1 MKIDKKEQLKLNI
14 VTKANELAR
23 AGHNLSLIEQ
33 KALEY
38 CISTVFKDQVVT
50 ANDIFE
56 VDVNHLAGIFNMDR
70 SQAYREIR
78 TLLSGLLSKLVRLE
92 VGDELI
98 DFQWLSAV
106 RYNSSENGLYI
117 QFNPI
122 ICKLLSPA
130 RLNQGNFTAYP
141 LEHIVSFKHKFSLPL
156 YNLIKS
162 NNYRGKEFKTII
174 GVEEL
179 RNFLNISDKDYKL
192 FANFKI
198 QLEKNLKEILDNTKL
213 NVKLIPRKTGKKVT
227 GLVFVVE
234 QTNLEEKGL

>member
-1 MKIDKKEQLKLNI
+1 VLQRDDLKHNI

-23 AGHNLSLIEQ
+23 AGHNLTLMEA

-38 CISTVFKDQVVT
+38 CISSIFKDQVVT
-50 ANDIFE
+50 ANDVFE
-56 VDVNHLAGIFNMDR
+56 VDVNHLGIVFGIDR

-78 TLLSGLLSKLVRLE
+78 TLLSGLLSKIVRLE
-92 VGDELI
+92 VGEELI

-130 RLNQGNFTAYP
+130 RLNQGNFTTYP
-141 LEHIVSFKHKFSLPL
+141 LEHIIHFKHKFTLPL

-162 NNYRGKEFKTII
+162 NNYRGMEFKTSISLAD
-174 GVEEL
+174 L
-179 RNFLNISDKDYKL
+179 RDFLGLTEKEYPL
-192 FANFKI
+192 YANFKV
-198 QLEKNLKEILDNTKL
+198 QLEKNIKEMDDKAGLKVTLHE
-213 NVKLIPRKTGKKVT
+213 RKTGKKVSM
-227 GLVFVVE
+227 LVFVVE
-234 QTNLEEKGL
+234 T